1 MIINSPMPDEAK
13 LRAILRESRPAPDLP
28 PGFENAVWRRI
39 ARAEAPAVAPPAAD
53 WLDHLAAWFL
63 RPGRAF
69 AAAAVMLVLGLSL
82 GIAQGASRGKDLAKA
97 RYLDSVSPP
106 ALRQ

>member
-1 MIINSPMPDEAK
+1 MHTSSQKPDDAR
-13 LRAILRESRPAPDLP
+13 LNALLRECRPAPDLP
-28 PGFENAVWRRI
+28 PGFQDVVWRRI
-39 ARAEAPAVAPPAAD
+39 ERAETPAVARPTPD

-69 AAAAVMLVLGLSL
+69 ATAGVLLVLGISL
-82 GIAQGASRGKDLAKA
+82 GIAQGASQAKDLARE

-106 ALRQ
+106 SLRQ

>member
-1 MIINSPMPDEAK
+1 MMGNCARSCA
-13 LRAILRESRPAPDLP
+13 SPAPRP
-28 PGFENAVWRRI
+28 NCPGFQNAVWRRI
-39 ARAEAPAVAPPAAD
+39 ERAETPAAILPSTV
-53 WLDHLAAWFL
+53 WLDRLASWFL

-69 AAAAVMLVLGLSL
+69 ATTAALLVIGISL
-82 GIAQGASRGKDLAKA
+82 GIAQGASHARDLAKE

>member
-1 MIINSPMPDEAK
+1 MITNSPMPDEAK
-13 LRAILRESRPAPDLP
+13 LRALLRESRPAPDLP
-28 PGFENAVWRRI
+28 PGFENTVWRRI
-39 ARAEAPAVAPPAAD
+39 ERAEAPAAARPAPD

-69 AAAAVMLVLGLSL
+69 ATAAVMLMLGLSL
-82 GIAQGASRGKDLAKA
+82 GFAEGASRGKDLAKA

>member
-1 MIINSPMPDEAK
+1 MITNSPMPDEAK
-13 LRAILRESRPAPDLP
+13 LRALLRESRPAPDLP
-28 PGFENAVWRRI
+28 PGFQDAVWRRI
-39 ARAEAPAVAPPAAD
+39 ERTEAPAAARPAAD

-69 AAAAVMLVLGLSL
+69 ATAAVMLVLGLSL

>member
-1 MIINSPMPDEAK
+1 MITNSPTPDDAK
-13 LRAILRESRPAPDLP
+13 LRALLRESHPVPDLP

-39 ARAEAPAVAPPAAD
+39 ERVETLTMSRPAAD
-53 WLDHLAAWFL
+53 WLNRLAQWFL

-69 AAAAVMLVLGLSL
+69 ATAAVMLVLGISL
-82 GIAQGASRGKDLAKA
+82 GIVEGATQGKDLAKS